1 MLPCLVSRADRAGAE
16 GWRITNDAPSE
27 DQTEQ
32 PAGTFLSDRQ
42 LCKPYMGRGG
52 GGRLGRQ
59 ELYISVPT
67 NIKLSDINIFSQR
80 YIFIIFKNR
89 M

>member
-1 MLPCLVSRADRAGAE
+1 MLPCLVSLADRAGAE

-52 GGRLGRQ
+52 GGGWGDRNYTSQ
-59 ELYISVPT
+59 SQQISNYPT
-67 NIKLSDINIFSQR
+67 
-80 YIFIIFKNR
+80 
-89 M
+89 